1 MRKIPFVEMKHWAKV
16 DVPPPD
22 GNYAVITYSPGS
34 TKHDRLRVSNAFPW
48 MARIY
53 AFKGGHSKDI
63 ACGSDLG
70 GTIIHYNAV
79 KVCLV
84 GLSAGLRYELDL
96 MLAKKGIKLVPE
108 LVDA

>member
-1 MRKIPFVEMKHWAKV
+1 MKEIPFVEMQDWAKV
-16 DVPPPD
+16 DKPLPD
-22 GNYAVITYSPGS
+22 GNYAVITYNPGS

-53 AFKGGHSKDI
+53 AFKGGIGKDI
-63 ACGSDLG
+63 ACSSGIGDV
-70 GTIIHYNAV
+70 IIRYNAA

-84 GLSAGLRYELDL
+84 GLSAGLRAELDL